1 MASVMTDQAAGMQA
15 YGLLP
20 EAERVFIRALAEGRP
35 LVEASQL
42 AGMDVQQAQKFATT
56 ARCHGGLVSYH
67 ASYLHVHMTGPALR
81 QLRNLAAG
89 YLETPEIE
97 HLIDGR
103 TNVQIKRIPV
113 GAPVV
118 LGAVQ
123 TVLKLARLED
133 VIARP
138 LAGQMDLED
147 MSLDDLR
154 QMLSGIEQRLGDAAT
169 DVSAQSDD
177 KAQDLP
183 SDYSVLD

>member
-1 MASVMTDQAAGMQA
+1 MTDQAAGLTAFGSLPVAEQA
-15 YGLLP
+15 LTK
-20 EAERVFIRALAEGRP
+20 ALAEGRA
-35 LVEASQL
+35 LSDAAIEAGVDMTR
-42 AGMDVQQAQKFATT
+42 AHAFATS
-56 ARCHGGLVSYH
+56 ARCHAALVSYH
-67 ASYLHVHMTGPALR
+67 ATFLHVSMTGPALR
-81 QLRNLAAG
+81 QLRDLVSG
-89 YLETPEIE
+89 YLTTPDFERPFNKN
-97 HLIDGR
+97 GKP
-103 TNVQIKRIPV
+103 QFKRIPV

-138 LAGQMDLED
+138 LVGQMDLED

-169 DVSAQSDD
+169 DVSARSDD
-177 KAQDLP
+177 SAQDLP